1 MEKKR
6 LWIKILAFVLV
17 GLMALGSVYATVA
30 LLINMW

>member
-6 LWIKILAFVLV
+6 LWIKILAIVLV

-30 LLINMW
+30 LFINMW